1 MGRSGSQMLWT
12 TGGSYRKQP
21 FGKEADLEEAIKEVS
36 GELFGPNRIY
46 LDVKKKIGT
55 KSKSNIPDGYLIDLS
70 SSKEPILRVVENELA
85 SHDPLRHVAVQ
96 IIEFSLAFE
105 HAPYK
110 VKSVVKN
117 ALLADAGAMKKC
129 ESYAMANNFENVDVL
144 LDQMVHEGAFAAL
157 VVIDDLQDK
166 LDSVLSRKFKFG
178 VEVLTLSKFVNPSGD
193 YIYAFEPFLS
203 DVVRG
208 DPKSGADG
216 HVDVS
221 DLDTV
226 VVPAQ
231 DEGFEQVFLGE
242 DRWYMVRIHGSM
254 IPRLKHVA
262 AYRVAPTSA
271 ITHVAPISTIEPW
284 QETDKKVI
292 NFAEPAEKIKPLKL
306 VSKGKVKAPQSLR
319 YTSYDRLMAAKTL
332 DEAF

>member
-1 MGRSGSQMLWT
+1 MLWT
-12 TGGSYRKQP
+12 AGGPYRKQP

-36 GELFGPNRIY
+36 PELFGPERIY

-55 KSKSNIPDGYLIDLS
+55 KAKGNIPDGYLIDLS
-70 SSKEPILRVVENELA
+70 SAKQPVLRVVENELA
-85 SHDPLRHVAVQ
+85 RHDPLRHVAVQ
-96 IIEFSLAFE
+96 IIEFSLVFE
-105 HAPYK
+105 NAPYR
-110 VKSVVKN
+110 VKGVVKN
-117 ALLADAGAMKKC
+117 ALLADDEAMKKC
-129 ESYAMANNFENVDVL
+129 ESYARANNLENVDVL
-144 LDQMVHEGAFAAL
+144 LDRMIHEGEFAAL

-178 VEVLTLSKFVNPSGD
+178 VEVLTLSQYVNQSGE

-203 DVVRG
+203 DVVQVDTKG
-208 DPKSGADG
+208 GTDG
-216 HVDVS
+216 QVDVS

-254 IPRLKHVA
+254 IPKLKHVA
-262 AYRVAPTSA
+262 VYRTAPTSA
-271 ITHVAPISTIEPW
+271 ITHVAPISSIEPW
-284 QETDKKVI
+284 QDTEKKVI
-292 NFAEPAEKIKPLKL
+292 NFADTAEKIGPIKL
-306 VSKGKVKAPQSLR
+306 IRKGKVKAPQGLR
-319 YTSYDRLMAAKTL
+319 YTSYERLMNAKTL